1 MQKRYWLPDQ
11 ECSKDKSDDCSSTS
25 SQPTSSSSQVEKEEC
40 MSSRVQNIL
49 CITRKTAEKW
59 QAAKAAPNYPEEDFI
74 GFEDSSRFD
83 AEDAFKVDLTYDQTL
98 IGICPSSLKD
108 MMIIVQKVREQ
119 RKQHLATG
127 NQHIIMTRQQNMGS
141 SHHHQSPIFKKPK
154 QRQKY
159 VTDDFLKTEND
170 E

>member
-1 MQKRYWLPDQ
+1 
-11 ECSKDKSDDCSSTS
+11 
-25 SQPTSSSSQVEKEEC
+25 

-49 CITRKTAEKW
+49 CITRQTAEKR

-119 RKQHLATG
+119 RKQHLASYKYREPTD
-127 NQHIIMTRQQNMGS
+127 NNDAPTEHRQQS
-141 SHHHQSPIFKKPK
+141 SSSVHQF
-154 QRQKY
+154 
-159 VTDDFLKTEND
+159 
-170 E
+170 